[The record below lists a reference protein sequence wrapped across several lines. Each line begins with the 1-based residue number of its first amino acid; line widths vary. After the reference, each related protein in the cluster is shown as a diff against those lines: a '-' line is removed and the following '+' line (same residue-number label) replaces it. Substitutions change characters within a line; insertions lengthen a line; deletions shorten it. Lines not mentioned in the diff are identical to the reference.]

1 MEPYRYQRGVLS
13 CDGLSLEKIAAKFGT
28 PFYVYSASEIRTRYR
43 RLARA
48 FALVNPLVCY
58 SVKASGNL
66 SILRLLAGEGCGFD
80 IVSQGELFRVKR
92 AGCRAEKIVFA
103 GVGKTDEEIEAAL
116 RARVY
121 LFNVESQDELL
132 RIDRLA
138 RKLGLQTRVA
148 LRVNPDVDPKTH
160 KYITT
165 GKRENK
171 FGVDLAL
178 ARGILRRAR
187 ALKNARVVGLHA
199 HIGSQI
205 VQPKPYLQALDR
217 LASLF
222 DEFPGG
228 KPELIDLGGGFGIS
242 YHGGEGMDVEAL
254 AAKIVPKIRALG
266 VRLLLEPGRFLVA
279 SSGALVTKVVV
290 TKKSGS
296 RLFAICDAGMS
307 ELIRPSLYEAFHRI
321 VPVRPRRGKAL
332 VDVVGPICESGDFF
346 ALDRQLPP
354 VQAGDLLAVL
364 DAGAYGFAMSSHYNA
379 RPNVPEILV
388 ENGKARVVR
397 RRETFEDLVRCEL

>member
-1 MEPYRYQRGVLS
+1 MTPYEYRRGVLA
-13 CDGLSLEKIAAKFGT
+13 CDGLSLEKIATQAGT
-28 PFYVYSASEIRTRYR
+28 PFYVYSAREIRERYR

-48 FALVNPLVCY
+48 FAALDPLICY
-58 SVKASGNL
+58 SVKANGNL
-66 SILRLLAGEGCGFD
+66 SVLRLLAKEGCAFD
-80 IVSQGELFRVKR
+80 IVSEGELFRVKK

-121 LFNVESQDELL
+121 SFNVESEQEML
-132 RIDRLA
+132 RIDKMAGRL
-138 RKLGLQTRVA
+138 RVTPRIA

-171 FGVDLAL
+171 FGVDLHA
-178 ARGILRRAR
+178 ARAILRRGR
-187 ALKNARVVGLHA
+187 RLKNVRLAGLHA

-205 VQPKPYLQALDR
+205 VQPRPYLQALDR
-217 LASLF
+217 LATLF

-228 KPELIDLGGGFGIS
+228 KPEFVDLGGGFGIS
-242 YHGGEGMDVEAL
+242 YQGGEGMDVEAL
-254 AAKIVPKIRALG
+254 ASRIVPKIQKWG

-307 ELIRPSLYEAFHRI
+307 ELIRPSLYEAYHRI
-321 VPVRPRRGKAL
+321 LPVRPRRGKAL

-346 ALDRQLPP
+346 ALDRSLPP

-364 DAGAYGFAMSSHYNA
+364 DAGAYGFAMASHYNA
-379 RPNVPEILV
+379 RPNVPELLV
-388 ENGKARVVR
+388 ENGRARVIR

>member
-1 MEPYRYQRGVLS
+1 MTPYEYRRGVLT
-13 CDGLSLEKIAAKFGT
+13 CDGLSLEKIATQAGT
-28 PFYVYSASEIRTRYR
+28 PFYVYSAREIRERYR

-48 FALVNPLVCY
+48 FAALDPLICY
-58 SVKASGNL
+58 SVKANGNL
-66 SILRLLAGEGCGFD
+66 SVLRLLAKEGCAFD
-80 IVSQGELFRVKR
+80 IVSEGELFRVKK

-103 GVGKTDEEIEAAL
+103 GVGKTDEEIKAAL

-121 LFNVESQDELL
+121 SFNVESEQEML
-132 RIDRLA
+132 RIDKMAARL
-138 RKLGLQTRVA
+138 RVTPRIA

-171 FGVDLAL
+171 FGVDLHA
-178 ARGILRRAR
+178 ARAILRRGR
-187 ALKNARVVGLHA
+187 RLKNVRLAGLHA

-205 VQPKPYLQALDR
+205 VQPRPYLQALDR
-217 LASLF
+217 LATLF
-222 DEFPGG
+222 DEFPDG
-228 KPELIDLGGGFGIS
+228 KPEFVDLGGGFGIS
-242 YHGGEGMDVEAL
+242 YQGGEGMDVEAL
-254 AAKIVPKIRALG
+254 ASRIVPKIQKWG

-307 ELIRPSLYEAFHRI
+307 ELIRPSLYEAYHRI
-321 VPVRPRRGKAL
+321 LPVRPRRGKAL

-346 ALDRQLPP
+346 ALDRSLPP

-364 DAGAYGFAMSSHYNA
+364 DAGAYGFAMASHYNA
-379 RPNVPEILV
+379 RPNVPELLV
-388 ENGKARVVR
+388 ENGKSRVIR